1 MKRNQFIYLAL
12 SYIMFSA
19 CSDMNNIDS
28 EGYQITGEQV
38 NETNKLIPER
48 VEASVAGMYSY
59 MGTVC
64 AAFPASTRDDDGGYP
79 TVCLAQDLNGADMVC
94 ANSGYNWFSV
104 SSQYNDRNFTY
115 ANPYARYAIFYNQL
129 KLANDII
136 SSIDP
141 NTTNGELRIYLGQAK
156 ATRAFDYLSLA
167 PYYQYNYINNM
178 DKPSVPLVTEATINF
193 TNNPRATV
201 KAIYEQIFSDLNSAI
216 DLLNGYDRKDN
227 KGRIDQQVAYGL
239 RARANLYMENW
250 AAAAADADK
259 ALNGY
264 TPATRD
270 EVNQPGFD
278 AIAHN
283 WIWGISVS
291 TTNVEKNRYATV
303 ASHLSSFSSDGYAA
317 AVGVYKRINTLLYKK
332 ISSTDVRKG
341 WWVDDQLHSDALK
354 EVKWNNAQGD
364 AVAKLAITNVKVPF
378 DPYTNVKFGL
388 KSGIGTDV
396 NANDWP
402 LMRAEEM
409 LLIKAEGLA
418 KSNSVSEGKKVLE
431 DFVKTYRDSG
441 YASKA
446 TTPEGLQDE
455 VWLQRRIELW
465 GEGFAMSDIMRL
477 KKPVVRFHG
486 TDKGIWPDAFCF
498 NISADDPWLLL
509 RIPQKEV
516 NNNSGIINN
525 DGGNKPTS
533 LQNPNLTDGV
543 TD

>member
-38 NETNKLIPER
+38 NKTNELVPDR

-141 NTTNGELRIYLGQAK
+141 NTTNNALRIYLGQAK
-156 ATRAFDYLSLA
+156 AVRAFDYLSLV

-178 DKPSVPLVTEATINF
+178 DKPSVPLVTEATTNF

-201 KAIYEQIFSDLNSAI
+201 KAIYEQILSDLNSAI

-239 RARANLYMENW
+239 RARANLYM
-250 AAAAADADK
+250 
-259 ALNGY
+259 
-264 TPATRD
+264 
-270 EVNQPGFD
+270 
-278 AIAHN
+278 
-283 WIWGISVS
+283 
-291 TTNVEKNRYATV
+291 
-303 ASHLSSFSSDGYAA
+303 
-317 AVGVYKRINTLLYKK
+317 
-332 ISSTDVRKG
+332 
-341 WWVDDQLHSDALK
+341 
-354 EVKWNNAQGD
+354 
-364 AVAKLAITNVKVPF
+364 
-378 DPYTNVKFGL
+378 
-388 KSGIGTDV
+388 
-396 NANDWP
+396 
-402 LMRAEEM
+402 
-409 LLIKAEGLA
+409 
-418 KSNSVSEGKKVLE
+418 
-431 DFVKTYRDSG
+431 
-441 YASKA
+441 
-446 TTPEGLQDE
+446 
-455 VWLQRRIELW
+455 
-465 GEGFAMSDIMRL
+465 
-477 KKPVVRFHG
+477 
-486 TDKGIWPDAFCF
+486 
-498 NISADDPWLLL
+498 
-509 RIPQKEV
+509 
-516 NNNSGIINN
+516 
-525 DGGNKPTS
+525 
-533 LQNPNLTDGV
+533 
-543 TD
+543 